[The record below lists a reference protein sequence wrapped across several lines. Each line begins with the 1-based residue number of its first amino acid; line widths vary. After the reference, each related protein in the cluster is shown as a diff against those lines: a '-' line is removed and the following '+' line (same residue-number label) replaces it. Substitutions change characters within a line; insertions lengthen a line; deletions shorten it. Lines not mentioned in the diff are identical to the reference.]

1 LLPDD
6 EEAPVDWDW
15 VNETFDIGGSFI
27 LARGAS
33 PEQMMTAF
41 GMNPARARLVPAS
54 DAAQALHDPD
64 WLRTE
69 PPEHPWIRVGVA
81 GEWGFA
87 LDVST
92 AGYGGYE
99 EDAVAALA
107 ASAEVVLFTHT
118 QTIDNFRYY
127 ADGALVIMFEPGMLD
142 RYGSEPDRFV
152 EQMRQVGLP
161 TVIGDDRAADYTI
174 ALFQMLT
181 IALGIRV
188 PRDLA
193 LGPLLTVQR
202 ETALPRPR
210 PRADAPPA
218 PLVSSTHLR
227 PHVQRLLGS
236 GVTADTIAAQAPPA
250 HSTNAINILLGEANI
265 WIPVKNAE
273 QILAMADAA
282 PAPLVSSAQLRPHV
296 QRLLDSGVT
305 ADTIAAQAGPALST
319 NAINV
324 LVGEANFWV
333 PGTIAEQVLAIEV
346 PPSA

>member
-1 LLPDD
+1 MN
-6 EEAPVDWDW
+6 WDW
-15 VNETFDIGGSFI
+15 VNETFDIGGTFI

-33 PEQMMTAF
+33 SEQIMRAF
-41 GMNPARARLVPAS
+41 GMNPAKARLVPAS
-54 DAAQALHDPD
+54 DVAQALHDPD

-99 EDAVAALA
+99 EDAVTALA

-118 QTIDNFRYY
+118 QTIDDFRYY
-127 ADGALVIMFEPGMLD
+127 ARGALVTMFEPGMLD

-161 TVIGDDRAADYTI
+161 TDSGDDRAADPRI

-202 ETALPRPR
+202 EEALPRP
-210 PRADAPPA
+210 PTGAAPVA
-218 PLVSSTHLR
+218 VGAERIR
-227 PHVQRLLGS
+227 PHVQRLLAG
-236 GVTADTIAAQAPPA
+236 GVTADAITAQTDGRLPPMAIDALLRGVNFTI
-250 HSTNAINILLGEANI
+250 
-265 WIPVKNAE
+265 
-273 QILAMADAA
+273 
-282 PAPLVSSAQLRPHV
+282 LVR
-296 QRLLDSGVT
+296 T
-305 ADTIAAQAGPALST
+305 
-319 NAINV
+319 
-324 LVGEANFWV
+324 
-333 PGTIAEQVLAIEV
+333 AEQVLAMQV
-346 PPSA
+346 PPNA

>member
-6 EEAPVDWDW
+6 EEALVDWDW

-87 LDVST
+87 VDVST
-92 AGYGGYE
+92 AGSGGYE
-99 EDAVAALA
+99 EDAVTALA

-127 ADGALVIMFEPGMLD
+127 ADGALVSMFEPGMLD

-161 TVIGDDRAADYTI
+161 TDIGDDRAADYTI

-202 ETALPRPR
+202 E
-210 PRADAPPA
+210 
-218 PLVSSTHLR
+218 
-227 PHVQRLLGS
+227 
-236 GVTADTIAAQAPPA
+236 
-250 HSTNAINILLGEANI
+250 
-265 WIPVKNAE
+265 
-273 QILAMADAA
+273 
-282 PAPLVSSAQLRPHV
+282 
-296 QRLLDSGVT
+296 
-305 ADTIAAQAGPALST
+305 
-319 NAINV
+319 
-324 LVGEANFWV
+324 
-333 PGTIAEQVLAIEV
+333 
-346 PPSA
+346 

>member
-1 LLPDD
+1 
-6 EEAPVDWDW
+6 VDWDW
-15 VNETFDIGGSFI
+15 VNETFDIGGTFI

-33 PEQMMTAF
+33 PEQIMRAF
-41 GMNPARARLVPAS
+41 GMNPARARLVAAS
-54 DAAQALHDPD
+54 DVAQALHDPD

-92 AGYGGYE
+92 AGSGGYE
-99 EDAVAALA
+99 EDAVDALA

-118 QTIDNFRYY
+118 QTVDDFRYY
-127 ADGALVIMFEPGMLD
+127 ARGDLVTTFEPGMLD
-142 RYGSEPDRFV
+142 RYGSDPDRFV

-161 TVIGDDRAADYTI
+161 ANIGDDRAADYTI
-174 ALFQMLT
+174 ALFRMLT

-218 PLVSSTHLR
+218 PLVSSAHLR
-227 PHVQRLLGS
+227 PHVRRLLDS
-236 GVTADTIAAQAPPA
+236 GITADAIAAQAPPA
-250 HSTNAINILLGEANI
+250 LSTNAVKILLGEANV
-265 WIPVKNAE
+265 WIPVKNAQ

-296 QRLLDSGVT
+296 RRLLDSGIT
-305 ADTIAAQAGPALST
+305 ADAIAAQAGPALSA
-319 NAINV
+319 NAVNV
-324 LVGEANFWV
+324 LLGEANFWV
-333 PGTIAEQVLAIEV
+333 PGTIAEQVLAVEV
-346 PPSA
+346 PPNA

>member
-1 LLPDD
+1 LLLDD

-15 VNETFDIGGSFI
+15 VYETALGAIGGTFTF
-27 LARGAS
+27 ARGAS

-54 DAAQALHDPD
+54 DVAQALHDPD

-87 LDVST
+87 LDESS

-99 EDAVAALA
+99 HAPAGTEAVL
-107 ASAEVVLFTHT
+107 LTHT
-118 QTIDNFRYY
+118 QTIDDFRY
-127 ADGALVIMFEPGMLD
+127 ADDGTLVTSFEPGMLD
-142 RYGSEPDRFV
+142 RYGTEPDRFV

-161 TVIGDDRAADYTI
+161 ATIGDDRAVDPMI
-174 ALFQMLT
+174 ALLQMLT
-181 IALGIRV
+181 VALGIRV

-218 PLVSSTHLR
+218 PLVGSAHLR
-227 PHVQRLLGS
+227 PHVQRLLDS
-236 GVTADTIAAQAPPA
+236 GVTADAIAAQAPPA
-250 HSTNAINILLGEANI
+250 LSTNAINILLGEANV
-265 WIPVKNAE
+265 WIPVKNAQ

-305 ADTIAAQAGPALST
+305 AQAIAVQAGPALST
-319 NAINV
+319 NATNV
-324 LVGEANFWV
+324 LLGEANFWV
-333 PGTIAEQVLAIEV
+333 PATIAERILAIEV
-346 PPSA
+346 PPST